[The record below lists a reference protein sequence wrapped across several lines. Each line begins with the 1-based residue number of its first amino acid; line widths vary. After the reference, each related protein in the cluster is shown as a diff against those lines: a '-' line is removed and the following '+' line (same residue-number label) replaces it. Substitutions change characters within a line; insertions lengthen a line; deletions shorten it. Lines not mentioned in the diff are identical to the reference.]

1 MGSFV
6 KYKTKKKPIKYC
18 REKRAQKVIS
28 VKHYW
33 RLTMNTHTHTHTH
46 NTPHARTTHIFVQQ
60 KCSKD
65 LSGVCVWMFFFF
77 FHFTPYTTRW
87 RRRRLRRRRVYV
99 GERVLLSHLYICRRN
114 IGTLNSPAVLLKVKK
129 VIYTS
134 PSRPTMTPWK

>member
-1 MGSFV
+1 MPRETRTKGDIC
-6 KYKTKKKPIKYC
+6 KTL
-18 REKRAQKVIS
+18 
-28 VKHYW
+28 
-33 RLTMNTHTHTHTH
+33 LTFNNEYTHRHTH
-46 NTPHARTTHIFVQQ
+46 NTPHARTIHIFVQQ

-77 FHFTPYTTRW
+77 TSLLIHTTRW
-87 RRRRLRRRRVYV
+87 RRRLRQRRRRRVYV